1 MAESRIVRT
10 LRRQLKDAFANRQ
23 HQVREIE
30 VSRDGFRD
38 AAQAA
43 REALARAQ
51 EQEKSNSLGYEAHI
65 AVLQGDRDA
74 LTRTI
79 EVLSRRLASPQAD
92 RDPVRAGWRA
102 QQAMQSPLNEK
113 ATDPRR

>member
-1 MAESRIVRT
+1 MAESRIVRV

-30 VSRDGFRD
+30 VSRD
-38 AAQAA
+38 AAQFA
-43 REALARAQ
+43 REALARTEERQ
-51 EQEKSNSLGYEAHI
+51 KSIDASYEAHI

-102 QQAMQSPLNEK
+102 QQALSNMK
-113 ATDPRR
+113 AARS